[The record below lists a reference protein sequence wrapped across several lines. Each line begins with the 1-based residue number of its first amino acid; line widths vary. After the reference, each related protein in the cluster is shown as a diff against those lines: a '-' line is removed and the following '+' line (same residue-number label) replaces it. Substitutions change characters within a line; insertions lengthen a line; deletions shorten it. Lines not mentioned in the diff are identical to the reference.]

1 MGVYLLH
8 NYEEIMYIKD
18 LNKKIPGASN
28 FRYKEFIKSDVALRK
43 NIRNIPNEK
52 QWKNIEKLAVNVLQ
66 PIRKKFG
73 RIRITSG
80 FRSVELNQAI
90 GGSKYSN
97 HCRAEAA
104 DVEPVDDNIKL
115 VDIMEYIVENLEFRT
130 VILEYPLQGWI
141 HADYRE
147 GGNLKRIKLK
157 DKNHNYKTVSM
168 GYIRKLYG

>member
-1 MGVYLLH
+1 MR
-8 NYEEIMYIKD
+8 N
-18 LNKKIPGASN
+18 LNKKIPGTKN
-28 FRYKEFIKSDVALRK
+28 FRYKEFIRSDTAIRK
-43 NIRNIPNEK
+43 GINNIPNEK

-66 PIRKKFG
+66 PVRNKFG

-80 FRSVELNQAI
+80 FRSPELNQVI
-90 GGSKYSN
+90 GGSRYSN

-104 DVEPVDDNIKL
+104 DVEPVNVKVKL

-130 VILEYPLQGWI
+130 IILEFPKTGWL
-141 HADYRE
+141 HVDYRE

-157 DKNHNYKTVSM
+157 DKNHHYKTVSM